1 MPVKLQSTLIKSLT
15 SQIHQ
20 SQREVT
26 ILFTD
31 IEASTRY
38 WGNRGN
44 IKGRLMVDR
53 HNRILLPIVRQFHG
67 RIIKT
72 IGDAVM
78 AMFNRP
84 EDALNAAI
92 AIQQALQQVRD
103 EEREFSIHV
112 RVGLHLG
119 EAIVETNDVYGDV
132 VNVAARIV
140 NEAEADEIL
149 ISGRLARRLDKTQ
162 FKRNKKGGFTPK
174 GKRERIALY
183 RCHWQ
188 QHDNLLEQL
197 KLRPFT
203 PLGVQQSIEM
213 IGYLLVIIATLSFF
227 HLHYLRYL
235 LADHKALAL
244 LLLNPGTM
252 LWRYWFITL
261 ALALLSSGLLWRS
274 MRINAVPTRLL
285 KSLKGGAVAGLL
297 FMLMHSLS
305 TLVPAAAFGPLNT
318 SLYAS
323 HHLFVEIRQD
333 GAAIHEAPNNEAA
346 IIMHQNAGALLLLSD
361 HRRVNDT
368 VWNKVLV
375 DEERYGWVKRMQ
387 AAGHGIAESRI
398 SWAEKFTLRYLDL
411 VLLLLALPGLIW
423 GYRRFHVK
431 PQ

>member
-1 MPVKLQSTLIKSLT
+1 MPVNLQSTLIKSLT
-15 SQIHQ
+15 SHIHQ

-44 IKGRLMVDR
+44 VKGRLMVDR
-53 HNRILLPIVRQFHG
+53 HNRILLPIVRQFRG

-78 AMFNRP
+78 AMFNHP
-84 EDALNAAI
+84 DDGVNAAI
-92 AIQQALQQVRD
+92 AIQQALQQVRN
-103 EEREFSIHV
+103 EERGFCIHV
-112 RVGLHLG
+112 RTGLHVG
-119 EAIVETNDVYGDV
+119 EAIVETNDVFGDV

-140 NEAEADEIL
+140 NEAEADEVL
-149 ISGRLARRLDKTQ
+149 ISGRLARRLDRAQ

-174 GKRERIALY
+174 GKHQRIALY

-188 QHDNLLEQL
+188 QHDNLLKKL

-203 PLGVQQSIEM
+203 PLGMQQSIEM
-213 IGYLLVIIATLSFF
+213 IGYLLAIIATLSFF

-235 LADHKALAL
+235 LADNEALAL
-244 LLLNPGTM
+244 LFLNPATM
-252 LWRYWFITL
+252 LWRYWFISLT
-261 ALALLSSGLLWRS
+261 LALLSSALLWRA

-285 KSLKGGAVAGLL
+285 KSLKGGAAAGIL
-297 FMLMHSLS
+297 FMLLHSLS
-305 TLVPAAAFGPLNT
+305 SLVPAAALGQLNH

-333 GAAIHEAPNNEAA
+333 GAAIREAPNSESV
-346 IIMHQNAGALLLLSD
+346 IIMHQDSGTLMLLSD
-361 HRRVNDT
+361 HRRVNET

-387 AAGHGIAESRI
+387 EAGHGIVESRI

-423 GYRRFHVK
+423 GYRRFHVR
-431 PQ
+431 PL